1 MRHSSNLLIL
11 WFNLPIIFRKMIIFF
26 SSSHSVSHWCTSLST
41 SIVTFTWHSLI
52 SCQIWK
58 MTNKLN
64 ACGVVCQCPDSLY
77 VEFMNEFVLLIFA
90 DVFFFSNPIHHTVD
104 WTIVPFSISAW
115 HYRISSADGII
126 RFVNCF
132 DHIERVNM
140 FGAVGDIFPNGIR
153 YLWTINLAT
162 YNLVFL
168 SHKIQWRGLLCLR
181 LGK

>member
-11 WFNLPIIFRKMIIFF
+11 WFNLPIIFRKMIIFWLMHF
-26 SSSHSVSHWCTSLST
+26 TFYFNRNIYMTFVNQLSDMENDE
-41 SIVTFTWHSLI
+41 
-52 SCQIWK
+52 QIKCVWRCLS
-58 MTNKLN
+58 MPWF
-64 ACGVVCQCPDSLY
+64 VIY

-168 SHKIQWRGLLCLR
+168 SHKIQWRGWLFCCTWD
-181 LGK
+181 

>member
-1 MRHSSNLLIL
+1 MGKIILKIQHRLPWTMRHSSNLLIL

-77 VEFMNEFVLLIFA
+77 TLNLWMNLYYSYSQM
-90 DVFFFSNPIHHTVD
+90 FFFFQIQST
-104 WTIVPFSISAW
+104 T
-115 HYRISSADGII
+115 RL
-126 RFVNCF
+126 
-132 DHIERVNM
+132 IERS
-140 FGAVGDIFPNGIR
+140 FRFL
-153 YLWTINLAT
+153 YLRDTIDYHQPMELFDSWIVLIT
-162 YNLVFL
+162 
-168 SHKIQWRGLLCLR
+168 SKGLTCSVR
-181 LGK
+181 